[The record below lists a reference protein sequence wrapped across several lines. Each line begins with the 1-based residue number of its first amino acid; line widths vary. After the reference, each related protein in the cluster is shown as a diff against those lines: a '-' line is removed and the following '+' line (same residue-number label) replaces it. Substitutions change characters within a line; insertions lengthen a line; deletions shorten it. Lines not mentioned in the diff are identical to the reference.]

1 VPATIER
8 ASTRDAVAADEVDA
22 QLSELLQSVEA
33 DRARPLTERSGTPA
47 AVPTTRPAPVAPTPP
62 RRRARKRAA
71 KREGAG
77 GKRRTAARA
86 RAGPGFAPKAEPARI
101 SDVRDPAFR
110 KTAYYVIPAVVLAAA
125 VGLLFPR
132 LFA

>member
-8 ASTRDAVAADEVDA
+8 ASTRDAIAADEVDA

-47 AVPTTRPAPVAPTPP
+47 AVPPTRPVPVVPTRPG
-62 RRRARKRAA
+62 RRARKPAA
-71 KREGAG
+71 KRERARGE
-77 GKRRTAARA
+77 RRTAARA
-86 RAGPGFAPKAEPARI
+86 RAGPGFARKAEAATIPY
-101 SDVRDPAFR
+101 VRDPALR
-110 KTAYYVIPAVVLAAA
+110 ETAYYVIAAVVLAAA
-125 VGLLFPR
+125 VGLLGTR